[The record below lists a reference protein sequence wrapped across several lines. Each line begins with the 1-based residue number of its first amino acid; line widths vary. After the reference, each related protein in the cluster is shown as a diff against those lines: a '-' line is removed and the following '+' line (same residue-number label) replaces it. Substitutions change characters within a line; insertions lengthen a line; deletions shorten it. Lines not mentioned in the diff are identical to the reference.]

1 MVRRSNR
8 SRRFGS
14 CCLFTLFIEYGVQT
28 SEMIGGKEKDTVDS
42 RLVAVVDFMY
52 IGILPSLSKRK
63 QPQHKQPYYIS
74 NNNNHPMNR

>member
-1 MVRRSNR
+1 
-8 SRRFGS
+8 
-14 CCLFTLFIEYGVQT
+14 
-28 SEMIGGKEKDTVDS
+28 MIGGKEKDTVDS